1 MSIILTQKGIDQ
13 VKQDINK
20 VDSILKDLYLKGH
33 TTLAVSTRDD
43 LAKVYTKILN
53 AESEMELNHNLEL
66 LAIKK
71 KWLIAEIEHIMA
83 KAKVEKEL
91 SLGLVADEATWR
103 SRENLRLFM
112 EQVNKF

>member
-1 MSIILTQKGIDQ
+1 MSTILTQKGIDQ

-33 TTLAVSTRDD
+33 TKLAETTRDD
-43 LAKVYTKILN
+43 LAKVYSAIFN
-53 AESEMELNHNLEL
+53 ATSEAELNYNLEL

-83 KAKVEKEL
+83 KAKIEKEL

-103 SRENLRLFM
+103 TRENTRLFM
-112 EQVNKF
+112 EQVNRF